1 MAILATM
8 GLKKIFIAPASEDGS
23 MPAKGASWL
32 DLGDVYKDTCTLKD
46 DDPETT
52 EHKSETSNKV
62 ITLIGETATN
72 VELTLLDPDIT
83 QMARYFGGTVSGE
96 PGSRKWKRPKK
107 LPYKEWGLWLQ
118 PEEGLFVGCANV
130 RIIPKFEITY
140 NSKGVCLV
148 PMTVR
153 FQSELEVDES
163 MTEPTQ
169 A

>member
-1 MAILATM
+1 M

-23 MPAKGASWL
+23 MPAKGSSWL
-32 DLGDVYKDTCTLKD
+32 DLGDVYKETCTLKD

-96 PGSRKWKRPKK
+96 KGSRKWKRPKK

-148 PMTVR
+148 PMTVK

-163 MTEPTQ
+163 MTDPTQ

>member
-8 GLKKIFIAPASEDGS
+8 GLKKIFIATASENGS
-23 MPAKGASWL
+23 MPAKGSSWM

-62 ITLIGETATN
+62 ITLVSETVTN
-72 VELTLLDPDIT
+72 VELTLLDPDLT
-83 QMARYFGGTVSGE
+83 QMSRYFGGTVSGE
-96 PGSRKWKRPKK
+96 QGSRKWTRPKK

-130 RIIPKFEITY
+130 RIIPKFEINY

-148 PMTVR
+148 PMTVK
-153 FQSELEVDES
+153 FQSELEVDEG
-163 MTEPTQ
+163 MADPTK

>member
-8 GLKKIFIAPASEDGS
+8 GLKKIFIAPASDNGS

-72 VELTLLDPDIT
+72 VELTLLDPDLT
-83 QMARYFGGTVSGE
+83 QMSRYFGGTISGSE
-96 PGSRKWKRPKK
+96 GTRKWTRPKK
-107 LPYKEWGLWLQ
+107 LPYKEWALWLQ

-148 PMTVR
+148 PMTVK
-153 FQSELEVDES
+153 FQSELEVDEG
-163 MTEPTQ
+163 MDDPTK